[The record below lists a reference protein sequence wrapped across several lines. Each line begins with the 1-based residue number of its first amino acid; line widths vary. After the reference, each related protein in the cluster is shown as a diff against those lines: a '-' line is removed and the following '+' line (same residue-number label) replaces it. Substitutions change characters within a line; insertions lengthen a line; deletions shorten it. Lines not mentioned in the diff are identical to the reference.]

1 MCLESY
7 LDKKLTFPWVH
18 FPWNEMNKNK
28 KMRKELSVSAR
39 GKEWAALG
47 LHRGSRNWWLDWEWK
62 AAYNLA

>member
-28 KMRKELSVSAR
+28 KKW
-39 GKEWAALG
+39 GKNYQWVPEEKSEQHWGCTEEAET
-47 LHRGSRNWWLDWEWK
+47 DD
-62 AAYNLA
+62 